1 MRDACLEE
9 LTDTECHNLL
19 AERHLGR
26 LALVDAQGPVILPV
40 NYVFDQGSVVFRTDP
55 GAKPDAAAD
64 DTPVAFEVD
73 AVDEGT
79 RTGSSVV
86 VRGSLAEV
94 SDLDDLERL
103 RTLPLYR
110 GRLAPRRATCACSPP
125 WLPAAASPSRLTC
138 PSPGGAEVRHRSAV
152 VRRW

>member
-1 MRDACLEE
+1 VRDACLEE

-26 LALVDAQGPVILPV
+26 LAEVDAQDPVIFPV

-55 GAKPDAAAD
+55 GAKLDAAAD

-86 VRGSLAEV
+86 VRGC
-94 SDLDDLERL
+94 ERC
-103 RTLPLYR
+103 RCSVGAWRQGALPVRAAHLGYR
-110 GRLAPRRATCACSPP
+110 PP
-125 WLPAAASPSRLTC
+125 HHH
-138 PSPGGAEVRHRSAV
+138 PG
-152 VRRW
+152 